1 MNKVYNFFMK
11 YGGLM
16 ALVFSIIILAIF
28 FININIGFGGIEGVD
43 GSTDLAKL
51 IHEKDA
57 PELNFF
63 NFGLTSAMV
72 MAVIAAL
79 VWVIFGLLSLVLNF
93 KNSIKSLISF
103 GVVIVLFI
111 VFYNTATVETTGRL
125 GEIISDPIYNVSDLL
140 SIKFFGIELFKLHPV
155 NLISGGI
162 KTTLSLFGLSI
173 LVLIVSE
180 ILSFFK

>member
-1 MNKVYNFFMK
+1 MNKVYNFLMK
-11 YGGLM
+11 YGNLL
-16 ALVFSIIILAIF
+16 ALVLSIIILVIF
-28 FININIGFGGIEGVD
+28 FVNINMGFGGIEGVD

-51 IHEKDA
+51 IQEKDA

-63 NFGLTSAMV
+63 NFGLTSAIV

-79 VWVIFGLLSLVLNF
+79 VWVIFGLLGLILNF
-93 KNSIKSLISF
+93 KNSIKFLISF

-125 GEIISDPIYNVSDLL
+125 GELLADANYHVDVKTSQYISA
-140 SIKFFGIELFKLHPV
+140 
-155 NLISGGI
+155 GI

-173 LVLIVSE
+173 LTLVVSE
-180 ILSFFK
+180 VLSFFK